1 MSDRQLVQGP
11 VSVRFGPIVVRFRA
25 SDAGARFVLRAPHTA
40 FVVPDEE
47 PADCVATCR
56 LMSPEPLPGAPTF
69 SPAEGDWEL
78 RRDASGGDE
87 MTYLAR
93 MADGGRLPRLSIRL
107 APDFRA
113 AEVRLRP
120 REAGDREIPI
130 DFPLDEYLAT
140 RLLGRR
146 GEIAL
151 HGCLVAEGD
160 EGFVFAGH
168 SGAGKSTMAELA
180 ESVGAEVLS
189 DDRTIL
195 AVDGDSVRGWG
206 TPWHG
211 SYKRGSPRSVTVRG
225 IFLLVQ
231 DRMDEV
237 RAMSRAT
244 AFGDLFVRTVQPTTV
259 ASEVERTIDA
269 IERIVGVVSVA
280 SLHFRP
286 TAAAYLAAR
295 KSVATLAPVG

>member
-1 MSDRQLVQGP
+1 MSDRREVQGG

-25 SDAGARFVLRAPHTA
+25 TDADARFVLRSPHTA

-56 LMSPEPLPGAPTF
+56 LTAPEPLPVPPTYA
-69 SPAEGDWEL
+69 PAEGDWEL
-78 RRDASGGDE
+78 RRDPAGGDE
-87 MTYLAR
+87 MTYLAP
-93 MADGGRLPRLSIRL
+93 MPDGLRHPRLSIRL
-107 APDFRA
+107 APDFGTA
-113 AEVRLRP
+113 DVRLRP
-120 REAGDREIPI
+120 RQPGDREIPI
-130 DFPLDEYLAT
+130 DFPLDEYVAT

-168 SGAGKSTMAELA
+168 SGAGKSTIAELA
-180 ESVGAEVLS
+180 ESAGAEVLS

-195 AVDGDSVRGWG
+195 ATDGETVRGWG

-211 SYKRGSPRSVTVRG
+211 SYERGSPRSVTVRG

-237 RAMSRAT
+237 RTMSQAT
-244 AFGDLFVRTVQPTTV
+244 AFAELFVRTVQPTTV
-259 ASEVERTIDA
+259 AAEVERTVDA
-269 IERIVGVVSVA
+269 VERIVGVVSVA

-286 TAAAYLAAR
+286 TAAAYLTAR